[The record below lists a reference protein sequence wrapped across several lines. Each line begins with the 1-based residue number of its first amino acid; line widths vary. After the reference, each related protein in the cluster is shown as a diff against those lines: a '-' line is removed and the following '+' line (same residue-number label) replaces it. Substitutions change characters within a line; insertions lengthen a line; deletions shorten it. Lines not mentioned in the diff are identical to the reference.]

1 MILYLH
7 AHVNVHIIQSIL
19 HYMYLFVCIYKVLG
33 SPSVNPT
40 VNVSILSGE
49 TAVLDCNANGNSTPI
64 VQWKFNIVEI
74 LNGSK
79 YLISEGVLYIFNVG
93 LSDIGIYTCTAIN
106 EIGQVTGNI
115 SLIVQGQFKL
125 QMFH

>member
-1 MILYLH
+1 
-7 AHVNVHIIQSIL
+7 
-19 HYMYLFVCIYKVLG
+19 MYLFVCIYKASG
-33 SPSVNPT
+33 SPSVNPP
-40 VNVSILSGE
+40 VKVSILSGE
-49 TAVLDCNANGNSTPI
+49 TAMLDCNANGNPI
-64 VQWKFNIVEI
+64 IQWKFSNVEI

-79 YLISEGVLYIFNVG
+79 YLISEEGVLYIFNVG